1 MKTEIQLNHYDLR
14 ILIDGL
20 PHIYILRDEFVGF
33 QTWADD
39 ESMFV
44 IEYYTKT
51 NKITTQW
58 NNKEKWEQLIKSL
71 NEKL

>member
-1 MKTEIQLNHYDLR
+1 MKIEIQLNHYDLR
-14 ILIDGL
+14 VLIDEL
-20 PHIYILRDEFVGF
+20 LHIYILRDEFIGF

-58 NNKEKWEQLIKSL
+58 NNKEKWEQLVKSL